1 MAGVYV
7 MMNKRDL
14 INGLM
19 RLFDKVEEV
28 QVNQWTFVF
37 DPFTGYYAND
47 GEKFYKSFD
56 DLAGMV
62 DDMFKDG
69 CFDE

>member
-7 MMNKRDL
+7 MLNKRDL
-14 INGLM
+14 ISGLM
-19 RLFDKVEEV
+19 RLFNKVEEV
-28 QVNQWTFVF
+28 KVNQWTFVF

-47 GEKFYKSFD
+47 GVKFYKSFD

-69 CFDE
+69 CFD

>member
-1 MAGVYV
+1 
-7 MMNKRDL
+7 MMSKRE
-14 INGLM
+14 IIYTLM
-19 RLFDKVEEV
+19 QAFGIGMRSVTVER
-28 QVNQWTFVF
+28 WTFVF
-37 DPFTGYYAND
+37 DPFSGYAAANL
-47 GEKFYKSFD
+47 GSVRSYSSFD

>member
-1 MAGVYV
+1 
-7 MMNKRDL
+7 MNKRDL
-14 INGLM
+14 IHDLM
-19 RLFDKVEEV
+19 RSFGIGMTSVTVGE
-28 QVNQWTFVF
+28 WTFVF
-37 DPFTGYYAND
+37 EPFGGYAAGNISSAKSYS
-47 GEKFYKSFD
+47 SFD